1 MEELH
6 RLAGEEGLTFYQRG
20 KSVGVIEQDATGNDK
35 KHRLSTLGVDL
46 HYKATRERLERGY
59 DPKSTEQSSSEP
71 DMAER
76 KVRRL
81 DPFERRPTFPE
92 SVIKELVTNERPE
105 ILLDPWEREPNT
117 PAQNDV
123 KQAPSEQDIDDAIPG
138 VFVPPGTRLMSEAEK
153 RIKALEASKTRARE
167 RDKEDKDRGDR
178 DR

>member
-1 MEELH
+1 M
-6 RLAGEEGLTFYQRG
+6 T
-20 KSVGVIEQDATGNDK
+20 
-35 KHRLSTLGVDL
+35 
-46 HYKATRERLERGY
+46 
-59 DPKSTEQSSSEP
+59 
-71 DMAER
+71 ER

-105 ILLDPWEREPNT
+105 ILLDPWERDPNA
-117 PAQNDV
+117 PAQGDV

-138 VFVPPGTRLMSEAEK
+138 VFVPPGTRVMSEAEK